1 VIDQR
6 RRVHGRDRARDR
18 AMTALDRGFVRAR
31 ARWYMRDGLRGH
43 RVRAW
48 GASGDAEYARDAL
61 LMGFG
66 DAEYVRATPV
76 SDGTTTTDGRH
87 MRASASAPRKVR
99 VLVVGE
105 SGAGKTAVSRLIA
118 RDERASTATE
128 YGGIART
135 AGCRPEVVLVERG
148 RETMGSEEEGET
160 DAYFVELWDVGGH
173 RQYER
178 ERGVF
183 YDQINGVII
192 VHDASSRSSG
202 ARCEAWAREVASKGT
217 FSAPTPTPR
226 ERFAS
231 AESSCVLYGFG
242 GLPVP
247 CLIIANKIDLEDNE
261 GASSGGL
268 SGLIRRLWSAFGAER
283 RRRFVLPETVG
294 DAASARYPFHHR
306 RTSSFSASAL
316 AKLPPGG
323 GLRTSATLGRV
334 DLDVVRSFFRE
345 LVERRY
351 GATVEDSNA
360 QLAGAPFVSERLLSS
375 LRAEEDYDD
384 LR

>member
-1 VIDQR
+1 
-6 RRVHGRDRARDR
+6 
-18 AMTALDRGFVRAR
+18 MSAR
-31 ARWYMRDGLRGH
+31 A
-43 RVRAW
+43 VVA
-48 GASGDAEYARDAL
+48 
-61 LMGFG
+61 
-66 DAEYVRATPV
+66 
-76 SDGTTTTDGRH
+76 
-87 MRASASAPRKVR
+87 RKVR
-99 VLVVGE
+99 VLVVGD
-105 SGAGKTAVSRLIA
+105 SGTGKTAVARLIA
-118 RDERASTATE
+118 RDERASTTTD
-128 YGGIART
+128 YGGVART
-135 AGCRPEVVLVERG
+135 AGCRAEVMLVEEDAVG
-148 RETMGSEEEGET
+148 TSVSSGGVGGG
-160 DAYFVELWDVGGH
+160 DDGGAYFVELWDVGGH

-217 FSAPTPTPR
+217 FSAPTPTPG
-226 ERFAS
+226 ERYAS
-231 AESSCVLYGFG
+231 AESPCVLYGFG

-247 CLIIANKIDLEDNE
+247 CLIVANKIDLEEND

-268 SGLIRRLWSAFGAER
+268 SGLMRRMWRALVSER

-294 DAASARYPFHHR
+294 DAENARQSFGRHR

-345 LVERRY
+345 LVDRRY
-351 GATVEDSNA
+351 SAAVEDSHA